1 MASGGALAPLGISSG
16 VGLGTGSL
24 LAGLALA
31 AGFLLKKRKNTLL
44 WFCALAGFFWGWM
57 FGSFQWR
64 ALDLIPPAG
73 LEGTFQGKILWL
85 RPGPYGIESL
95 VGDIHQKGSSDI
107 RGKITIRFPGI
118 KDLRP
123 GDSMTWIGRIDPL
136 SGKRNPGGFS
146 MKLHGISRG
155 IVGRGR
161 ARLADKIGLPPDWK
175 LIPKRMAYNAAE
187 IYRQR
192 ALARLGSASD
202 MASAIM
208 LGDKQQL
215 SPGDRRAFSNA
226 GVSHLLAVSGLHV
239 GISSAILFGVSRS
252 LGLSLWICR
261 LVTLFGVLFHVLM
274 AGASPSA
281 LRAGIGVALFLGLRI
296 IGRPVDL
303 RGLLAAVA
311 LIILIPNPLALMDVS
326 FQLSFLAAACL
337 IAWAQPWTQSLR
349 QWLPEWIA
357 APLAVSTVAQI
368 SVTPTSLYYF
378 HETHPLGPLVNLIAV
393 PLGTGAF
400 ILTQFVVAI
409 PEFLM
414 ALFQPLAEAAR
425 LMFEL
430 LRLVTRYVSS
440 LPLVSYHLPAPHSLW
455 LICVSLVLLALALG
469 VVPRKTRRR
478 GVWLLVASASV
489 LPIWAALPRSPEI
502 TFLDVGHGDATFIRF
517 SNQRT
522 MLIDGGSRRQGRHGE
537 RTVLPYLWQR
547 GVRRLDAVV
556 MTHDDEDHIGGLNEV
571 LAAMPI
577 GTLIMGKST
586 LSGKGSSSFIKTWI
600 ENNQIQKSS
609 AGDRVLLSA
618 KGSGIKVLWP
628 PKNLEGWPPNES
640 SLVFNFSFLGVPIL
654 MMGDAGWPVENVLL
668 NDSKLS
674 LECYLL
680 RVGHHGSL
688 SASSSEFVQKIR
700 PHLAVISCGSRFGL
714 PTTDV
719 LKRFEGAGAEI
730 WMTKQEGGI
739 SLRQSSGGVI
749 IEGFASGRTSVL
761 EGI

>member
-1 MASGGALAPLGISSG
+1 
-16 VGLGTGSL
+16 
-24 LAGLALA
+24 
-31 AGFLLKKRKNTLL
+31 
-44 WFCALAGFFWGWM
+44 
-57 FGSFQWR
+57 
-64 ALDLIPPAG
+64 
-73 LEGTFQGKILWL
+73 
-85 RPGPYGIESL
+85 
-95 VGDIHQKGSSDI
+95 
-107 RGKITIRFPGI
+107 
-118 KDLRP
+118 
-123 GDSMTWIGRIDPL
+123 
-136 SGKRNPGGFS
+136 
-146 MKLHGISRG
+146 
-155 IVGRGR
+155 
-161 ARLADKIGLPPDWK
+161 
-175 LIPKRMAYNAAE
+175 
-187 IYRQR
+187 
-192 ALARLGSASD
+192 
-202 MASAIM
+202 
-208 LGDKQQL
+208 
-215 SPGDRRAFSNA
+215 
-226 GVSHLLAVSGLHV
+226 
-239 GISSAILFGVSRS
+239 
-252 LGLSLWICR
+252 
-261 LVTLFGVLFHVLM
+261 
-274 AGASPSA
+274 
-281 LRAGIGVALFLGLRI
+281 
-296 IGRPVDL
+296 
-303 RGLLAAVA
+303 
-311 LIILIPNPLALMDVS
+311 
-326 FQLSFLAAACL
+326 
-337 IAWAQPWTQSLR
+337 
-349 QWLPEWIA
+349 
-357 APLAVSTVAQI
+357 
-368 SVTPTSLYYF
+368 
-378 HETHPLGPLVNLIAV
+378 
-393 PLGTGAF
+393 
-400 ILTQFVVAI
+400 
-409 PEFLM
+409 
-414 ALFQPLAEAAR
+414 
-425 LMFEL
+425 
-430 LRLVTRYVSS
+430 
-440 LPLVSYHLPAPHSLW
+440 
-455 LICVSLVLLALALG
+455 
-469 VVPRKTRRR
+469 
-478 GVWLLVASASV
+478 
-489 LPIWAALPRSPEI
+489 
-502 TFLDVGHGDATFIRF
+502 
-517 SNQRT
+517 